1 VLVSWLPKFAVVGE
15 TLICAI
21 TAFPLTAMD
30 CGLCGALSLI
40 CTVAERLPAAVGL
53 NVTLNAQVIFTPRLA
68 GQLFGAVKSPGSAP
82 LTPIDEIASGDAPE
96 FVSVTLTGEVESPT
110 VLVPNPT
117 LAVES
122 VAPSVTAV
130 AWSGTLCGLPGA
142 LSATLSVAEKFPA
155 LDAVKV
161 TAIVHADDGA
171 SVPPES
177 GQPPAAPG
185 ETVKLLALPPV
196 KDTTDKVAAAVPA
209 FSTCTVSVTLVV
221 PTPVGGK
228 DMLAGTSSTLGA
240 FMALDPLSATDA
252 WPGDVPCDE

>member
-1 VLVSWLPKFAVVGE
+1 MIAQVAICGVHPFFTMVKSVDPVTDADATCNIAGLAAEFVTVIVCAALAVLVSWLPKFAVVGE

-96 FVSVTLTGEVESPT
+96 FVSVTLTGEVVSPM

-130 AWSGTLCGLPGA
+130 A
-142 LSATLSVAEKFPA
+142 
-155 LDAVKV
+155 
-161 TAIVHADDGA
+161 
-171 SVPPES
+171 
-177 GQPPAAPG
+177 
-185 ETVKLLALPPV
+185 
-196 KDTTDKVAAAVPA
+196 
-209 FSTCTVSVTLVV
+209 
-221 PTPVGGK
+221 
-228 DMLAGTSSTLGA
+228 
-240 FMALDPLSATDA
+240 
-252 WPGDVPCDE
+252 

>member
-1 VLVSWLPKFAVVGE
+1 
-15 TLICAI
+15 
-21 TAFPLTAMD
+21 
-30 CGLCGALSLI
+30 
-40 CTVAERLPAAVGL
+40 
-53 NVTLNAQVIFTPRLA
+53 
-68 GQLFGAVKSPGSAP
+68 
-82 LTPIDEIASGDAPE
+82 
-96 FVSVTLTGEVESPT
+96 
-110 VLVPNPT
+110 
-117 LAVES
+117 
-122 VAPSVTAV
+122 
-130 AWSGTLCGLPGA
+130 
-142 LSATLSVAEKFPA
+142 LSVAEKFPA

-177 GQPPAAPG
+177 GHPPAAPG

-209 FSTCTVSVTLVV
+209 FSTCTVSLTLVV